1 MTKIYTNTIAPGV
14 NWGLK
19 ARNYDVI
26 HYRETGVERVYYFTH
41 TSSNGTKYFTSPMIS
56 STDVII
62 YEIGIAT
69 DGVVNNTQVNI
80 AISTE

>member
-1 MTKIYTNTIAPGV
+1 
-14 NWGLK
+14 
-19 ARNYDVI
+19 
-26 HYRETGVERVYYFTH
+26 
-41 TSSNGTKYFTSPMIS
+41 MIS